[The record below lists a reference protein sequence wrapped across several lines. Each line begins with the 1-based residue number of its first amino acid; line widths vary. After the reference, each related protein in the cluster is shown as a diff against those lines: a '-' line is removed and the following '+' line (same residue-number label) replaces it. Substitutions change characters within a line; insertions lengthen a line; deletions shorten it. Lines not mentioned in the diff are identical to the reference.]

1 MISKYVI
8 VYREYEEIKHHQN
21 LPWQFIQK
29 RLRKEIKKL
38 FYWYICDL
46 THCNA
51 VKNSKQVLPLSLS
64 KLAPVNCRKPP
75 DSMHETWNWSCQFE
89 ITQALHW
96 KKFHEGSFEQ
106 PYKTATWFFLSDFFL
121 HISSMNVYGSSF
133 MELSFFIFFLQHNQ
147 FNFN

>member
-89 ITQALHW
+89 ITKHCIERSFMKVALSSCTKQLLGFFWLFSSHIIYECIW
-96 KKFHEGSFEQ
+96 FIIYGIKFF
-106 PYKTATWFFLSDFFL
+106 YFFLTTQS
-121 HISSMNVYGSSF
+121 I
-133 MELSFFIFFLQHNQ
+133 
-147 FNFN
+147 